1 MAADTVADQ
10 TELADFGILG
20 PLEVSRCGRA
30 VPLGGPRQ
38 RAVLALLLLEA
49 NRVVSL
55 DRLAEDV
62 WGGHP
67 PDGWVTTVQ
76 IYVSHL
82 RQALEPGRARGA
94 AGDVLVTRN
103 PGYLLRVDGGR
114 LDAARF
120 QDGFAAGRAALEAGR
135 YAEAAGTLR
144 QALGLWRGGVLADL
158 ADYAFIRP
166 EAARLEELRLAAVE
180 ARIDADLA
188 LGRHDA
194 LTAELEQLVAEHPLR
209 ERLHGQLMLALYRG
223 GRQAGALAAYQRV
236 RDLLAGELGI
246 DPGEPLRA
254 LHASVLAQ
262 DPALDWHSDR
272 KGPADGH
279 RLGADAP
286 VTSPAAAPPPR
297 PAGPGRGQDQA
308 RWRTRRLLVIGSALA
323 VAAVACVVAVTQPWT
338 SEPTGLPANSVGLIG
353 ASGGRVGG
361 AVNVGSPAGLAYGDG
376 SVWAVDSADRT
387 LWRIDP
393 ATHAVVQQIPVGSAP
408 SAVAITGQD
417 VWVTNSGDGT
427 VSRVNTA
434 AGRVVDTI
442 TVGNLPVA
450 IAAGSGGVWVAN
462 EGDDTVDRIDPATGT
477 VTRRGI
483 QVGARPDG
491 IAAGPDAVWVANG
504 EDGTVQRIDPATGQP
519 GGPVPVGSGPAGIAV
534 TPGSGVGGQL
544 AGSHRLQDRP
554 GDRHGDGHHR
564 RR

>member
-1 MAADTVADQ
+1 M
-10 TELADFGILG
+10 
-20 PLEVSRCGRA
+20 RA
-30 VPLGGPRQ
+30 CVVPLGGPRQ

-55 DRLAEDV
+55 DRLAEDL
-62 WGGHP
+62 WAGHP
-67 PDGWVTTVQ
+67 PEGWVTTVQ

-94 AGDVLVTRN
+94 AGEVLVTRN
-103 PGYLLRVDGGR
+103 HGYLLRVDGER

-120 QDGFAAGRAALEAGR
+120 QDGFTAGRAALEAGR

-194 LTAELEQLVAEHPLR
+194 LTAELEQLVAGHPLR
-209 ERLHGQLMLALYRG
+209 ERLHGQLILALYRC
-223 GRQAGALAAYQRV
+223 GRQADALAAYRRV

-246 DPGEPLRA
+246 DPGEPLQR
-254 LHASVLAQ
+254 LHASVLAH
-262 DPALDWHSDR
+262 DPALDWHGDR
-272 KGPADGH
+272 DTAPEGQSPDVGAPADGH
-279 RLGADAP
+279 RPGAGAP
-286 VTSPAAAPPPR
+286 VAPAAAGSPPR
-297 PAGPGRGQDQA
+297 PTVPRRAPVWA
-308 RWRTRRLLVIGSALA
+308 RWHGRRLLIIGSALA
-323 VAAVACVVAVTQPWT
+323 VAATACVVAVARPWAG
-338 SEPTGLPANSVGLIG
+338 EPAGLPANSVGLIG
-353 ASGGRVGG
+353 QDGGRVGA
-361 AVNVGSPAGLAYGDG
+361 AVDVGNPAGLAYGDG
-376 SVWAVDSADRT
+376 SVWAVDSADGM

-408 SAVAITGQD
+408 SAVAVTGPD

-427 VSRVNTA
+427 VSRVSAT
-434 AGRVVDTI
+434 AGRAVDTI
-442 TVGNLPVA
+442 PVGNLPVA

-462 EGDDTVDRIDPATGT
+462 EGDGTVDRIDPATGT
-477 VTRRGI
+477 VTKRGI
-483 QVGARPDG
+483 QIGARPDG
-491 IAAGPDAVWVANG
+491 IAAGADAVSG
-504 EDGTVQRIDPATGQP
+504 RQRRGRHGPADRPRHVSAGRPGARRLRP
-519 GGPVPVGSGPAGIAV
+519 GGHRGH
-534 TPGSGVGGQL
+534 PGHGVGGQL
-544 AGSHRLQDRP
+544 AGSDRLEARP
-554 GDRHGDGHHR
+554 RVRYGHGHHR